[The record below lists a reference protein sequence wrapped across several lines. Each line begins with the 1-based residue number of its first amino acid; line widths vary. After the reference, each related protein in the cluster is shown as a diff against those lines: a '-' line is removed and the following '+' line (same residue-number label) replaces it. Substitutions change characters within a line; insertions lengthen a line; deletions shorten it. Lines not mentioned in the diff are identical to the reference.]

1 MRREFLIVVLSALSG
16 TIVWAQ
22 QPIVEPPVIEGTEL
36 VASIGNLCPREL
48 PIRVDVNGDG
58 VDDFLYPSYHA
69 GPLKDYMPMEKATA
83 GFGLIGAA
91 LAMKARTK
99 NENFAYAG
107 VLDGTTR
114 ELLWKFKAGS
124 MINFY
129 EVAPETGRLYVSS
142 HDNHVYALDLASG
155 AVIWSHDVGGNPMGL
170 TLSDDA
176 LVVMGTKNAVR
187 AFDPGDGHQVWEK
200 QVKAAIM
207 ASPGFGVMLTGGDV
221 VYISSLDDHVF
232 AFDRRSGKTLWSYA
246 TQGNPSLRMLT
257 DQYLLVADKKE
268 LLALDTSSG
277 KVSWRFDV
285 GGPVHGQP
293 MIDLGETVA
302 FMNGR
307 TGSKARLL
315 AVDLENGQQRWS
327 VPLQKVARDK
337 KRKIQVPQDSNLF
350 KESIQVEWDAE
361 GRATNL
367 FIADRKNVR
376 AIRAADGEETWSR
389 PVQSPQVLYLA
400 GDQILAGDEAQSIHS
415 FATRDGSRHWS
426 TDVDGQIFQM
436 ESLGDK
442 LFVTLYSKDLVVL
455 GLEDG
460 KVYGRYHLGEPYRVM
475 PLGEGQL
482 IVCGKSGSWVMA
494 ASNASP
500 AR

>member
-1 MRREFLIVVLSALSG
+1 MRRGFLIVVLSAFGS

-22 QPIVEPPVIEGTEL
+22 QPINEAPEIEGIEL

-48 PIRVDVNGDG
+48 PIRVDTNGDG
-58 VDDFLYPSYHA
+58 VDDFLCPSYHA
-69 GPLKDYMPMEKATA
+69 GPLKDYMPMEKAQA

-91 LAMKARTK
+91 LAMKAHTK
-99 NENFAYAG
+99 NANFAYAG

-114 ELLWKFKAGS
+114 ELLWNFKAGS
-124 MINFY
+124 MINYY
-129 EVAPETGRLYVSS
+129 EVAPKTGRLYVSS
-142 HDNHVYALDLASG
+142 HDNHIYALDLASG
-155 AVIWSHDVGGNPMGL
+155 DVIWSQDVGGNPMGL

-176 LVVMGTKNAVR
+176 VVVLGTKNVVR

-207 ASPGFGVMLTGGDV
+207 ASPGFGVMLTGGEV
-221 VYISSLDDHVF
+221 VYISSLEDKVF
-232 AFDRRSGKTLWSYA
+232 AFDRSSGKNLWSHT
-246 TQGNPSLRMLT
+246 TQGNPSLRLLT
-257 DQYLLVADKKE
+257 DQYLLVADKKA

-277 KVSWRFDV
+277 EVRWRFDV
-285 GGPVHGQP
+285 GGYVHGQA
-293 MIDLGETVA
+293 MVDLGTAVA

-307 TGSKARLL
+307 TGSKAKLL
-315 AVDLENGQQRWS
+315 AVGLDSGQLQWS

-337 KRKIQVPQDSNLF
+337 KRKIHVPQDSNLF
-350 KESIQVEWDAE
+350 KESIQIERDAD
-361 GRATNL
+361 GGATNL

-376 AIRAADGEETWSR
+376 AIRAADGEETWST
-389 PVQSPQVLYLA
+389 PVKSPQVLYLA
-400 GDQILAGDEAQSIHS
+400 GDQILVGDKAQSIQS
-415 FATRDGSRHWS
+415 FATRDGSKRWS
-426 TDVDGQIFQM
+426 TDVDGHIFQM

-460 KVYGRYHLGEPYRVM
+460 KVYGRYNLGEPYRVM
-475 PLGEGQL
+475 PLREGRL

-494 ASNASP
+494 ATDTQQ